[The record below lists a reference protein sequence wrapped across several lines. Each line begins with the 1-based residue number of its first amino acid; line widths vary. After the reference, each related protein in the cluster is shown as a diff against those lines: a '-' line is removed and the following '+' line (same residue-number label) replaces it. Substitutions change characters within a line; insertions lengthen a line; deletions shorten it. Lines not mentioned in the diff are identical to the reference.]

1 MEIEKHSDS
10 SFSERHAAWKGT
22 FCESGYMFMRA
33 EESGRGRFCRNLGAN
48 LPNYPTHRGRP
59 TAEWY
64 PKDNVFFC
72 PPPPSPSRFE
82 RLNGGSEGESGWLE
96 ERSGSGTQPHELSIV
111 IFS

>member
-72 PPPPSPSRFE
+72 PSPLSLSFREPE
-82 RLNGGSEGESGWLE
+82 RRDRGGKRLAGRE
-96 ERSGSGTQPHELSIV
+96 EWEWDPTP
-111 IFS
+111 